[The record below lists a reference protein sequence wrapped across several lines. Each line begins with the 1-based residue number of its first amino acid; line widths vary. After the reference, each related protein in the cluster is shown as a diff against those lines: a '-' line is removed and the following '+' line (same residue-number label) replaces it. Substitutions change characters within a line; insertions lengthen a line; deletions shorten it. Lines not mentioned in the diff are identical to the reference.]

1 VGQES
6 RDDDDGADPT
16 RSWPADANQEWT
28 GTKWWSPEAS
38 DGGRSDG
45 NFLANGVQNAGND
58 DSQDGP
64 VVAGYDT
71 AAVCRKA
78 LSWARERDYAGY
90 DPYDGLNSPI
100 LSAVSRHWLL
110 RLLSIHAVKAFPL
123 NLRPYLGVPEQRN
136 PMGIGL
142 FASAYLNE
150 YERTEE
156 DAAFEEAERLLE
168 WLADNRSPA
177 FDRSSWGYNF
187 DWQNSTKFFLPAT
200 HPCGVVTVF
209 CTRPFLRH
217 HELTGSERSL
227 EVARDAAAFLLE
239 DIGTRSVDGHDVL
252 TYTPY
257 DSYVAINANALAAD
271 LLWRVGQRLEDG
283 TFLDRARELFAFVV
297 QAQTEEGGWHYSVP
311 ASDSH
316 LGYDNFHTGFVL
328 ESLSRYTRGLDADHP
343 AREAY
348 ERGMRFH
355 RENHFESDGAPK
367 FEDDQSRPYDVHSAA
382 QALVTFTRRDD
393 PADAALARRVLGWT
407 LDRLYDPEGYFYRKI
422 GRFVTDE
429 TPYIRWNQA
438 WICLGLTAFLKRE
451 HGLDQD
457 QR

>member
-1 VGQES
+1 MGQDARRTDDETGGS
-6 RDDDDGADPT
+6 RARSERETDGAVTAPEWN
-16 RSWPADANQEWT
+16 RSVPAD
-28 GTKWWSPEAS
+28 TKGEDSDFLAGDADR
-38 DGGRSDG
+38 DGGSESDD
-45 NFLANGVQNAGND
+45 AGEP
-58 DSQDGP
+58 SSA

-71 AAVCRKA
+71 EAVLRNS
-78 LSWARERDYAGY
+78 LEWARERDYAGY

-110 RLLSIHAVKAFPL
+110 RLMAIHGVQRCPL
-123 NLRPYLGVPEQRN
+123 NVRPYLGVPEQRN
-136 PMGIGL
+136 PKGIGL
-142 FASAYLNE
+142 FTSAYLNE
-150 YERTEE
+150 YERTGE
-156 DAAFEEAERLLE
+156 DAALGEAERLLG

-187 DWQNSTKFFLPAT
+187 DWQNSTKFFLPAG

-217 HELTGSERSL
+217 HELTGDDRSL
-227 EVARDAAAFLLE
+227 EVARDAAEFLLE
-239 DIGTRSVDGHDVL
+239 DIGTESANGYEAL

-271 LLWRVGQRLEDG
+271 LLWQVGRRTGEERL
-283 TFLDRARELFAFVV
+283 LDRARELFAFVV
-297 QAQTEEGGWHYSVP
+297 DAQTDVGGWHYSVP

-328 ESLSRYTRGLDADHP
+328 ESLSRYVDALDADHP

-367 FEDDQSRPYDVHSAA
+367 FEDDQSRPYDAHAAA

-393 PADAALARRVLGWT
+393 PADAELARRVLDWT
-407 LDRLYDPEGYFYRKI
+407 LKRLYDPEGYFYRRV
-422 GRFVTDE
+422 GRVLTDA
-429 TPYIRWNQA
+429 TPYIRWSQA
-438 WICLGLTAFLKRE
+438 WMCLGMSEYLE
-451 HGLDQD
+451 
-457 QR
+457 